1 MPCRLYIRN
10 TAKITLE
17 PADELT
23 EGALAVGEIQKG
35 LLQSLRSLPCT

>member
-1 MPCRLYIRN
+1 MPCKLYIRN

-23 EGALAVGEIQKG
+23 EGALALGEIQTRP
-35 LLQSLRSLPCT
+35 LQSLKALPCT